1 MVTWR
6 PLNLIVTD
14 ALRAT
19 LSERVR
25 HHPTFVRYARRVGVV
40 EAALPNGRVL
50 RMSSG
55 GDDDI
60 AGPLFWRGWAGYEPE
75 TSPLFYEL
83 ARSARVTLDIG
94 AHVGYFALLAA
105 LANARGRVYAFE
117 PQAMVHARLAR
128 NVALSAAPNI
138 TCLPLAA
145 GSPAGTAEFFH
156 VKRGVPTSS
165 SLSQSFMRSVVS
177 NDELTSST
185 VEVVEIDR
193 FVEAHDLTGVDL
205 VKIDTET
212 TESAVVRGMMG
223 TVRRDRPDIFCEVLR
238 PEVGAAI
245 EALLKPLDYEFFL
258 LTAAGPVA
266 CTHISPN
273 PPWLNFV
280 FRSGPAR

>member
-14 ALRAT
+14 ALRAS

-40 EAALPNGRVL
+40 EATLPNGRVL
-50 RMSSG
+50 RMSSR

-83 ARSARVTLDIG
+83 AGSARITLDIG

-105 LANARGRVYAFE
+105 LANAPGRVYAFE
-117 PQAMVHARLAR
+117 PLAMVQERLAR
-128 NVALSAAPNI
+128 NVALSGAANV
-138 TCLPLAA
+138 TCLPLAV

-165 SLSQSFMRSVVS
+165 SLSQSFMRSIVS
-177 NDELTSST
+177 SDELTSST
-185 VEVVEIDR
+185 VEVVEVDR
-193 FVEAHDLTGVDL
+193 FVEAHDLVGVDL

-212 TESAVVRGMMG
+212 TESAVLRGMMG

-238 PEVGAAI
+238 PEVGTAI

-266 CTHISPN
+266 CEHISPS
-273 PPWLNFV
+273 PQCLNFI
-280 FRSGPAR
+280 FRSREVR